1 MNTSIDSLYSLWMA
15 LFQIC
20 NSDSAMEDEEHNV
33 LVNTMGVVEKALV
46 LKLEKEAPHIIKML
60 AVLTNFGV
68 SEFSYLLKPLLKAYD
83 PNLKSSLKKVA

>member
-1 MNTSIDSLYSLWMA
+1 MNTDIDSLCDLWMV

-20 NSDSAMEDEEHNV
+20 NSYDGMEDEEHNV

-83 PNLKSSLKKVA
+83 PSLENPLKKVA